1 MRLIRENPRPGSGR
15 AQSGSATGSA
25 TNGIK
30 NFVESVDFHLVD
42 DLEELAEAAFG
53 KAFFAGE
60 PR

>member
-1 MRLIRENPRPGSGR
+1 VWLIRENPWSRSRR
-15 AQSGSATGSA
+15 AESGSATGSA

-30 NFVESVDFHLVD
+30 DFVESVDFHLVD